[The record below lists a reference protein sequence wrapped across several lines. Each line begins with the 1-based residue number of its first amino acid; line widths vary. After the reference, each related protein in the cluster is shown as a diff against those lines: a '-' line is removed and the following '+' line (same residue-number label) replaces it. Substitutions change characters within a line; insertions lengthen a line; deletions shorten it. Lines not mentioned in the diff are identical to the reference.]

1 MTDMEVRVIGGETYS
16 GVQHIHARSGGDLV
30 LRFAGSK
37 TTIPAAEHTGYQV
50 TAAR

>member
-16 GVQHIHARSGGDLV
+16 GVQHIYARSCGDLV

-37 TTIPAAEHTGYQV
+37 KTIPADEYTGYQV
-50 TAAR
+50 TATR